1 MAGGPLWAFSQAPGT
16 NGRAYPTILY
26 GSTNNR
32 PYVGTGVSAS
42 LATDATLTLVYQIP
56 FSGLP
61 SGTMK
66 AQVLAVANANAGTAQ
81 VSVQWAACTETGNM
95 DTVALANEGT
105 SAIAWAAGG
114 TGDFKS
120 TKVTLNATA
129 APSTGQYIVMQLVYD
144 ATNWTLAAES
154 VWNCGVI
161 WE

>member
-26 GSTNNR
+26 LAQNLR

-42 LATDATLTLVYQIP
+42 LATDATLTMVYQMP
-56 FSGLP
+56 YDGLP

-66 AQVLAVANANAGTAQ
+66 VVLLSVAQAIAGTAQ
-81 VSVQWAACTETGNM
+81 VAVEWSAVTASGNM
-95 DTVALANEGT
+95 DTVTLANEGT
-105 SAIAWAAGG
+105 SAIAWGAGD
-114 TGDFKS
+114 TGNFKQ
-120 TKVTLNATA
+120 TVVTLDATA
-129 APSTGQYIVMQLVYD
+129 APSTGEYLTMVLTYD